1 MWPRVRAGEKHR
13 LGKRPAVRFAAPK
26 RAPARPQIFFLD
38 SLRRFGPFLLGL
50 FLWSQ
55 AAGMVPLISVHIQ
68 HAFESER
75 DVAADRS
82 EGGGGNHV
90 HHHHARHDGQHEHDS
105 SDPGDQCCT
114 LHHHLAGVAPIAS
127 SASVSGLTAQV
138 TAVPPRPLVSTRPG
152 PPERPPKLPL
162 SI

>member
-1 MWPRVRAGEKHR
+1 MWPCVRAGEKHK
-13 LGKRPAVRFAAPK
+13 LGKRQAVRFAGPK
-26 RAPARPQIFFLD
+26 RVRARSRIFSFAA
-38 SLRRFGPFLLGL
+38 LRRLGPFLLGL

-75 DVAADRS
+75 DVAADLS
-82 EGGGGNHV
+82 KGGGGNHV
-90 HHHHARHDGQHEHDS
+90 HHHHARHDGQHEHGS

-114 LHHHLAGVAPIAS
+114 LHHHFAGVVPIAGG
-127 SASVSGLTAQV
+127 ATRSGLTAQV
-138 TAVPPRPLVSTRPG
+138 AAVPPQPLVSTRTG